1 MNLSTYLVSFTEVES
16 QSYLRAIDKG
26 LDVTTSLLFTTSSS
40 RNHVLIQHFFCS
52 HSYFCTF
59 VDVSVL
65 VFQRAC

>member
-40 RNHVLIQHFFCS
+40 RDHGLTQHFPGS
-52 HSYFCTF
+52 RSYFCTF
-59 VDVSVL
+59 VDFSVL